1 MPIFFD
7 TGQGRMS
14 EALLHQTILAVDL
27 GTQSL
32 RVSALDTSGNRMWSW
47 SAPVDSH
54 LDGEIFEQNTVQWA
68 SLLKSALIEAQRAG
82 IRPDAIA
89 AAGPLAGFVA
99 LDAQGQALT
108 PAVMYSDRRPAQD
121 VGQIVKALAGEVS
134 LRPVV
139 SDPLPHWFRLCR
151 EQPEVAAR
159 TRHFL
164 DATGWLN
171 FFLTGR
177 ATLNA
182 YSAMRLYTQALRLR
196 LEADQA
202 PFGDTVSI
210 GEVIGTLTPALGW
223 RDRFSGVPVIAA
235 TFDSKCAYI
244 GSGIHMPGQAL
255 DISGTVTSFGVVSAL
270 PVDDPLQRIYSVPL
284 ADQWLVRGSTASSGS
299 TLEWVRAQLMH
310 TDFALLNTAAAG
322 VAPGARGLTFLP
334 YLAGERAPLW
344 NPQARGALLG
354 LSLDNTQADIM
365 RAVFEGLA
373 FSLSHITETMVE
385 CGAGIK
391 EVRLAGGLAK
401 NDLLAQIKAD
411 VLGVTMV
418 RLSDYELTT
427 LGLAVIASVAL
438 KAYPNA
444 ASASRCFVK
453 TDRHFTPAT
462 DAVQAYADA
471 RRRYLSSSAALLPT
485 FNLASDF

>member
-1 MPIFFD
+1 
-7 TGQGRMS
+7 MS
-14 EALLHQTILAVDL
+14 EAPPRHTILAIDL

-32 RVSALDTSGNRMWSW
+32 RVSALDTTGQRLWSW

-54 LDGEIFEQNTVQWA
+54 LDGEVFEQSTTQWA
-68 SLLKSALIEAQRAG
+68 RLLENALDEAQRAG
-82 IRPDAIA
+82 VKPDAIA

-159 TRHFL
+159 TRHFV

-182 YSAMRLYTQALRLR
+182 YTASRLYTQALRQR
-196 LEADQA
+196 LGADRA

-210 GEVIGTLTPALGW
+210 GQVIGTLTPAQSW
-223 RDRFSGVPVIAA
+223 RDGFSDVPVIAA

-244 GSGIHMPGQAL
+244 GSGIYMTGQGL
-255 DISGTVTSFGVVSAL
+255 DISGTVTSFGVVTAQA
-270 PVDDPLQRIYSVPL
+270 VVDPLHRIYSVPL

-299 TLEWVRAQLMH
+299 TLEWVLAQLMR
-310 TDFALLNTAAAG
+310 TDFAMLNAAAAS

-354 LSLDNTQADIM
+354 LSLDTSQADIM

-373 FSLSHITETMVE
+373 FSLSHITATMAQ

-391 EVRLAGGLAK
+391 EVRLAGGLAR
-401 NDLLAQIKAD
+401 NNLLAQIKAD
-411 VLGVTMV
+411 VLGVPMV
-418 RLSDYELTT
+418 RLTDHELTT

-438 KAYPNA
+438 KAFPDT
-444 ASASRCFVK
+444 ASASTCFVT
-453 TDRHFTPAT
+453 TDRRFTPAA
-462 DAVQAYADA
+462 DAVNAYDDA
-471 RRRYLSSSAALLPT
+471 RRRYLTSSQALLPT
-485 FNLASDF
+485 FNVVPGVS

>member
-1 MPIFFD
+1 MIC
-7 TGQGRMS
+7 
-14 EALLHQTILAVDL
+14 ALPLQTILAIDL

-32 RVSALDTSGNRMWSW
+32 RVSALDTAGQRLWSW
-47 SAPVDSH
+47 SAPVDSKV
-54 LDGEIFEQNTVQWA
+54 DGDVFEQFTAQWA
-68 SLLKSALIEAQRAG
+68 GLLENALNEAQRAG

-121 VGQIVKALAGEVS
+121 VEKIVKALAGEVS

-171 FFLTGR
+171 FFLTGQ

-182 YSAMRLYTQALRLR
+182 YTASRLYTQALRKR
-196 LEADQA
+196 LGAERA

-210 GEVIGTLTPALGW
+210 GQVIGTFAPTQAKRHG
-223 RDRFSGVPVIAA
+223 FSDVPVMAA

-255 DISGTVTSFGVVSAL
+255 DISGTVTSFGVVSAK
-270 PVDDPLQRIYSVPL
+270 PIDDHLQRIYSVPL

-310 TDFALLNTAAAG
+310 TDIAALTAAAAS
-322 VAPGARGLTFLP
+322 VAPGARGLSFLP

-344 NPQARGALLG
+344 NPHARGALLG
-354 LSLDNTQADIM
+354 LSLDTSQADIM

-373 FSLSHITETMVE
+373 FSLSHITSTMAD
-385 CGAGIK
+385 CGVQITD
-391 EVRLAGGLAK
+391 VRLAGGLAR

-411 VLGVTMV
+411 VLGVPV
-418 RLSDYELTT
+418 ERLSDPELTT

-438 KAYPNA
+438 KAFPNA
-444 ASASRCFVK
+444 ASASRCFV
-453 TDRHFTPAT
+453 TTERRFTPAPYA
-462 DAVQAYADA
+462 AVVYADA
-471 RRRYLSSSAALLPT
+471 RRRYLAGSAALLPT
-485 FNLASDF
+485 FDVTSA

>member
-1 MPIFFD
+1 
-7 TGQGRMS
+7 MS
-14 EALLHQTILAVDL
+14 EALPHHTILAIDL

-32 RVSALDTSGNRMWSW
+32 RVSALDTTGQRLWSW
-47 SAPVDSH
+47 SAPVDSQ
-54 LDGEIFEQNTVQWA
+54 LDGEVFEQNTLQWA
-68 SLLKSALIEAQRAG
+68 SLIENALNEAQRAG

-99 LDAQGQALT
+99 LDAQGKALT

-151 EQPEVAAR
+151 EQPEVATR
-159 TRHFL
+159 TRHFV

-177 ATLNA
+177 ATMNA
-182 YSAMRLYTQALRLR
+182 YTASRLYTQALRQR
-196 LEADQA
+196 LGADWA

-210 GEVIGTLTPALGW
+210 GQVIGTLTPAQSW
-223 RDRFSGVPVIAA
+223 RDGFLDVPVIAA

-244 GSGIHMPGQAL
+244 GSGIHMPGQGL
-255 DISGTVTSFGVVSAL
+255 DISGTVTSFGVVSAQ
-270 PVDDPLQRIYSVPL
+270 PVVDSLQRIYSVPL
-284 ADQWLVRGSTASSGS
+284 ANQWLVRGSTASSGS

-310 TDFALLNTAAAG
+310 ADFAMLSAAAAS

-354 LSLDNTQADIM
+354 LSLDTCQADIM

-373 FSLSHITETMVE
+373 FSLSHITETMAL

-391 EVRLAGGLAK
+391 EVRLAAGLAR

-411 VLGVTMV
+411 VLGVPMV
-418 RLSDYELTT
+418 RLTDHELTT

-438 KAYPNA
+438 KAFPDA
-444 ASASRCFVK
+444 ASASTCFVK
-453 TDRHFTPAT
+453 TDRRFTPAA
-462 DAVQAYADA
+462 DADKAYADA
-471 RRRYLSSSAALLPT
+471 RRRYLTSSAALLPT
-485 FNLASDF
+485 FKLASDFS